1 MRLFI
6 VLLVL
11 SAFVQSAFLPINL
24 CLVLIISRS
33 FVEER
38 SSNLIASFLCG
49 IFLGL
54 LTVTNIGFWALTF
67 LAVSK
72 IVHILRNLPLTNS
85 PRLIAPI
92 ALVIIIAVSFL
103 EQVFLGQKMN
113 VLKIGFETLLTI
125 PVYIFIRFWEERF
138 VVKSPTRLKI
148 RN

>member
-11 SAFVQSAFLPINL
+11 SAFVQSAFLPLNL

-54 LTVTNIGFWALTF
+54 LTATNIGFWALTF

-72 IVHILRNLPLTNS
+72 IVHLLRNLPATNS
-85 PRLIAPI
+85 PRLIVPI
-92 ALVIIIAVSFL
+92 ALIVIIAVSFL
-103 EQVFLGQKMN
+103 EQSFLGQKMT
-113 VLKIGFETLLTI
+113 VLKIGIETFLTI
-125 PVYIFIRFWEERF
+125 PTYIFIRFWEDRF

-148 RN
+148 RG

>member
-11 SAFVQSAFLPINL
+11 SAFVQSAFLPVNL

-54 LTVTNIGFWALTF
+54 LTATNIGFWAVTF
-67 LAVSK
+67 LIVSK
-72 IVHILRNLPLTNS
+72 VLHILRNLPLTNN
-85 PRLIAPI
+85 PRLIVPI
-92 ALVIIIAVSFL
+92 ALIVIVVVSFL
-103 EQVFLGQKMN
+103 EQIFLGQKIN
-113 VLKIGFETLLTI
+113 LLKIGVETLLTI
-125 PVYIFIRFWEERF
+125 PVFIFIRFWEDRF
-138 VVKSPTRLKI
+138 VVKAPTRLKI
-148 RN
+148 RG

>member
-11 SAFVQSAFLPINL
+11 SAFIQSAFLPINL
-24 CLVLIISRS
+24 CLILIISRS

-38 SSNLIASFLCG
+38 SSNLIASFLAG

-54 LTVTNIGFWALTF
+54 LTATNIGFWAIIF
-67 LAVSK
+67 LAASK
-72 IVHILRNLPLTNS
+72 IIHIFKSLPLTQS
-85 PRLIAPI
+85 PKLVAPLSL
-92 ALVIIIAVSFL
+92 LVIVGVSL
-103 EQVFLGQKMN
+103 IEQIFLGQKIN
-113 VLKIGFETLLTI
+113 IVKIIIETLLTV

-138 VVKSPTRLKI
+138 IVHSTNKLKI